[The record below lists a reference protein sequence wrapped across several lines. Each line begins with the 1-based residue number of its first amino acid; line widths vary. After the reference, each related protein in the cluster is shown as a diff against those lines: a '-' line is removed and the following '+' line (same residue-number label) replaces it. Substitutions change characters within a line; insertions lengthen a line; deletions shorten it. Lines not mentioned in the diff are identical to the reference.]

1 MRSKPYVTADGH
13 ELHLDPYGDLE
24 FCIGSGD
31 DFVCFAYNIED
42 GRLRIEST
50 LNSETGHFIQT
61 FNQPVVV
68 SVGSFEK
75 VKEAVLDEI
84 YSAMDWCVENDVK
97 HTKAG
102 WNQDPFY
109 LYREIIMHIM
119 GVGYYQFSSREKRLG
134 GKRID
139 KLTGLDQTSWGKK

>member
-1 MRSKPYVTADGH
+1 MRSEPYKSIDGY

-24 FCIGSGD
+24 YCIGSGD

-50 LNSETGHFIQT
+50 LNSETGHFLQT

-84 YSAMDWCVENDVK
+84 YSALDWCAENDVK

-109 LYREIIMHIM
+109 LYREIIMDVM
-119 GVGYYQFSSREKRLG
+119 NVGYNQFSNREKRLG